1 MLEATFHEV
10 NEDSEEKFFQAK
22 ANGAELVCWTKYDD
36 VWPTKNG
43 DGTYI
48 YVYVA
53 HIYIY
58 IDVYQENTN
67 CDINRL
73 ELLLVKIILQELCF
87 RLQKNDITCNT

>member
-48 YVYVA
+48 YM
-53 HIYIY
+53 
-58 IDVYQENTN
+58 
-67 CDINRL
+67 CM
-73 ELLLVKIILQELCF
+73 
-87 RLQKNDITCNT
+87 